1 MSNIERKYA
10 YYDEG
15 VLPETGEKGVTYLT
29 LYSSDAGNIYDGWI
43 YDPDNK
49 IPVSVTERTFGYR
62 HPESPQYCWDDEV
75 VVDLSNAQNRQE
87 SSEFAQGRIAS
98 YNTNVSPLPIVLNDV
113 DITGLTEEEREAKA
127 TTVLFTAIPLVKDAY
142 IHADAEIAMKMNA
155 SPNNQTGCIRI
166 EAFYILNDT
175 SDRTMR
181 PHPINHYIVTE
192 PNQYN
197 LLPLL
202 YFNAALRHDTS
213 NYIGVKLLCTG
224 GTAEIGISDDPN
236 YGDAIIVLASA
247 GLTGDTIYEEEPLF
261 LEISGL
267 EEVNPGYKLDVDDYT
282 VLCTYDSGAVYDVT
296 RLCTFSPNMGT
307 EITESETV
315 LTATFQGLSASML
328 IEVSP
333 IDHIELT
340 GNTAIHGSYTL
351 DLSDY
356 TVMAHCQNGYS
367 FEVTNNCTY
376 WPPMGTVL
384 TSNSSLTAWYTSGEN
399 TFTDSLN
406 INKVNVNRS
415 EGVDIVYTL
424 YSDGYATITGEVSD
438 SWTVDSYSFAN
449 GSGLDRTPYYTA
461 SITGHGIN
469 GATTTVTSNY
479 RSLYGGNVVNIN
491 DSGSFYEIR
500 FPSWFDSASKIEYK
514 LIGKPLGIT
523 DSDTSGAVKTFTPEL
538 IGFENMDVSKV
549 ESMFNA
555 FHKFRKG
562 TELSPN
568 PTPDLSFLNDKTF
581 TALKELREAF
591 EGVDTRSVEHFNTPV
606 VENLYRTFSGAIID
620 DGSFLSDMASNN
632 LKWTIGTFM
641 NLSGELDNIDFL
653 DDWDFSSVI
662 FADEMFKNAANIVDV
677 SSLANLDTSS
687 LETCTQMFYQCSG
700 IVTINDTIGHWDNDN
715 LVNAKEMFAYCAGL
729 ENINSN
735 AHFFTNFGIA
745 SQTTDKNIEGMFRS
759 THINS
764 IGDVVIGTAINYIN
778 DLFNGCRYLNSL
790 IGAEQWS
797 VGHILGLNRV
807 FNGAWS
813 HAYHDLGVSLA
824 DFFAPIANWQPTSC
838 GGFTNICGLPNVQN
852 SSEAEILAVKNNVF
866 ANWPTYLPLSS
877 GVRIDFQILPNG
889 GYDNLMLMYRKYS
902 SSRYYNYTV

>member
-43 YDPDNK
+43 YDPENK

-62 HPESPQYCWDDEV
+62 RPESPQYCWDDEV

-142 IHADAEIAMKMNA
+142 IHADAEIALKMNA
-155 SPNNQTGCIRI
+155 SPDNQTGCIRI

-202 YFNAALRHDTS
+202 YFNAALRHDSS

-224 GTAEIGISDDPN
+224 GTAEIGISDNPE
-236 YGDAIIVLASA
+236 YGDAIIVLVSA

-267 EEVNPGYKLDVDDYT
+267 EEVNPGYKLDVDDYM

-384 TSNSSLTAWYTSGEN
+384 TTRSSLTAWYTSGEN

-406 INKVNVNRS
+406 IDPVNVRQS
-415 EGVDIVYTL
+415 EGVDIIYTL
-424 YSDGYATITGEVSD
+424 YNDNYATITGEVSD
-438 SWTVDSYSFAN
+438 SWTVDSYSFTN
-449 GSGLDRTPYYTA
+449 VSGEFSRSPIYTA
-461 SITGHGIN
+461 EITGHGIN
-469 GATTTVTSNY
+469 GATTTTTSSY
-479 RSLYGGNVVNIN
+479 RATEGGNVVGSR

-500 FPSWFDSASKIEYK
+500 FPSWFDRATKIEYK

-523 DSDTSGAVKTFTPEL
+523 DSDFNLAAKSFTPEL
-538 IGFENMDVSKV
+538 IGFENIDVSKV
-549 ESMFNA
+549 ETMYNA
-555 FHKFRKG
+555 FYKLRKG
-562 TELSPN
+562 GSELSPT
-568 PTPDLSFLNDKTF
+568 PTPDLSFLDDKTF
-581 TALKELREAF
+581 VSLKDLRETFKA
-591 EGVDTRSVEHFNTPV
+591 VDARSIRHLNVPI
-606 VENLYRTFSGAIID
+606 VENMYRTFTGTTID
-620 DGSFLSDMASNN
+620 DGSFLSDMASSN
-632 LKWTIGTFM
+632 LKWTIETFYR
-641 NLSGELDNIDFL
+641 LSGELDNIDFL
-653 DDWDFSSVI
+653 DDWDFSKVQ
-662 FADEMFKNAANIVDV
+662 FADGMFLEATNIVDV
-677 SSLANLDTSS
+677 SSLKNLDVSS
-687 LETCTQMFYQCSG
+687 LETCPQMFMSCAG
-700 IVTINDTIGHWDNDN
+700 IVSINDTIGHWNN
-715 LVNAKEMFAYCAGL
+715 GTLHNAQEMFRACGNL
-729 ENINSN
+729 ENINNN
-735 AHFFTNFGIA
+735 AHFFTNFGTS
-745 SQTTDKNIEGMFRS
+745 SQSEIKSIGAMFQS

-764 IGDVVIGTAINYIN
+764 IGDVVIGNNIKTISN
-778 DLFNGCRYLNSL
+778 LFNGCRYLNSL

-797 VGHILGLNRV
+797 VGHLAGLTGV
-807 FNGAWS
+807 FNGTWY
-813 HAYHDLGVSLA
+813 HAYNDLGISLA

-838 GGFTNICGLPNVQN
+838 GQFANICGLPNVQN
-852 SSEAEILAVKNNVF
+852 SSEAELLAVKNNVF
-866 ANWPTYLPLSS
+866 ANWPTYLPLSD

-889 GYDNLMLMYRKYS
+889 GYSNLVLMYRKYS
-902 SSRYYNYTV
+902 